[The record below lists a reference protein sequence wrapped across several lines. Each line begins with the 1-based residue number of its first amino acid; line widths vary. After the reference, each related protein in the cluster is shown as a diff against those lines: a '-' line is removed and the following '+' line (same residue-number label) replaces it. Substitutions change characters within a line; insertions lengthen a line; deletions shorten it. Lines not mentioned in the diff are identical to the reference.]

1 MGIQGTYFNCYLLAA
16 CYMSLCCMLHYTE
29 QESDDFELRLI
40 DLLLKDEADD
50 VMLRRLPEIHRGTR
64 IFMDPKGHNFCALQS
79 LPNSWYVIVKIIV
92 NSDQQNA

>member
-1 MGIQGTYFNCYLLAA
+1 MYQN
-16 CYMSLCCMLHYTE
+16 SLWEFRGHTSIAILTCSMLYVFMLLHYTE

-92 NSDQQNA
+92 LK